1 MLCALR
7 APRALQLEPGRRG
20 KREKAQGKVGE
31 KEKGQKYRE
40 NRGGEGKTE
49 K

>member
-1 MLCALR
+1 MLCAYSV
-7 APRALQLEPGRRG
+7 PRTLQLEPGRRG
-20 KREKAQGKVGE
+20 KGEKAQGKVGE
-31 KEKGQKYRE
+31 KEKGEKSRE